1 MKPDDFA
8 IDTLDGKADDLLVAY
23 VSKLGKIDKK
33 YIVFNDDET
42 ISTNLQELIE
52 IVQPFD
58 PYVLVKLHT
67 Q

>member
-8 IDTLDGKADDLLVAY
+8 IDALDGKADDLLVAY
-23 VSKLGKIDKK
+23 VNKLGKIDKK